1 MMATFKY
8 TEIPPFTRREGNAIV
23 FNQDG
28 SLEYYI
34 PEDYFGSGASS
45 SATIEGSYVAL
56 MGSFN
61 YRLIK
66 PNGDLGKLMTFT
78 FPTVFVCKPNRI
90 EKRKS
95 IKLES
100 HLLESDYRVLIFFK
114 DDQLVTRCFVEQNIN
129 NIGELFRLHIQTGRI
144 PNSIPYND
152 LYEYPFEC
160 MSLNSGEYGVHSQA
174 MGLIY
179 SKICRDPSDIS
190 KPFRLSK
197 VINDSMTGY
206 TPISIKEASKHISP
220 FVSLTSE
227 NLDSAIISAI
237 LLSDDEKKGKI
248 KHKESPLERIITM

>member
-1 MMATFKY
+1 MALTFKH
-8 TEIPPFTRREGNAIV
+8 TEIPPFARREEDALL

-34 PEDYFGSGASS
+34 PEDYFGSGKST
-45 SATIEGSYVAL
+45 SATVEGAYVKL

-61 YRLIK
+61 YRIIAA
-66 PNGDLGKLMTFT
+66 NGSPGKLKAFN
-78 FPTVFVCKPNRI
+78 FPTMFLCRPGKI
-90 EKRKS
+90 EKRKD
-95 IKLES
+95 IQLDND
-100 HLLESDYRVLIFFK
+100 LDPDDYRVLIFYK
-114 DDQLVTRCFVEQNIN
+114 DDQLITRCHVEQDIDNLS
-129 NIGELFRLHIQTGRI
+129 ELFRLHIQTGRI

-197 VINDSMTGY
+197 AINDSITGY

-220 FVSLTSE
+220 VGSLTSE
-227 NLDSAIISAI
+227 NLDSAIMSAI

-248 KHKESPLERIITM
+248 KHKESPLERVITM